1 VAGYNEIIL
10 STNQCQVI
18 ISAWSIYSTILTGRC
33 TRCFTADVNSTVAP
47 TMMISSWMVMEWR
60 GELETAPRNW
70 SVSIRWLQPL
80 KCSSLYIPAASGVMH
95 KATDLSSTS
104 LAQFTLVY
112 KRVNSANIG
121 SPCTAEY

>member
-1 VAGYNEIIL
+1 MTWRTGDRTAKLIGIDTL
-10 STNQCQVI
+10 AAAAQVLI
-18 ISAWSIYSTILTGRC
+18 
-33 TRCFTADVNSTVAP
+33 
-47 TMMISSWMVMEWR
+47 M
-60 GELETAPRNW
+60 
-70 SVSIRWLQPL
+70 
-80 KCSSLYIPAASGVMH
+80 YIPAASGVMH